1 MKIEK
6 FEDLEIWKLS
16 LKIVESIYKLV
27 SKESFKRDFGIKD
40 QLTRA
45 AVSINSNIAE
55 GFEKNNN
62 NEFVRYL
69 KISKGSMGELKS
81 QLLICKKINYITE
94 LEYKA
99 VESDIEFLRNQLARF
114 INYLEKNKKI
124 YKLIINR

>member
-16 LKIVESIYKLV
+16 LKVVESIYKLV

-69 KISKGSMGELKS
+69 KISKGSTGELKS
-81 QLLICKKINYITE
+81 QLLVCKKINYIDET
-94 LEYKA
+94 EYKNI
-99 VESDIEFLRNQLARF
+99 ESNIESLRNQLARF

-124 YKLIINR
+124 YKLINKK